1 MNSLNSYHFEEES
14 ARAVAASIMMEPVAR
29 STAVPHALVFVTA
42 AVVCLILAVAAVTAT
57 AAVLSLAAFFVLA
70 AFSVVFP
77 SAAVAVVVP
86 VAAAPF
92 ALEIDRV
99 AALEAEDTLQHHM
112 VLDMAC
118 VH

>member
-1 MNSLNSYHFEEES
+1 
-14 ARAVAASIMMEPVAR
+14 MEPVAR

-42 AVVCLILAVAAVTAT
+42 AVVRLILAVAAVTAT
-57 AAVLSLAAFFVLA
+57 AAVLTLAAFFVVA

-77 SAAVAVVVP
+77 SAA

>member
-1 MNSLNSYHFEEES
+1 MLRFSDEFFTVQVRNTSMNNPDFSYIFS
-14 ARAVAASIMMEPVAR
+14 CV
-29 STAVPHALVFVTA
+29 VFVTA
-42 AVVCLILAVAAVTAT
+42 AVVRLILAVAAVTAT
-57 AAVLSLAAFFVLA
+57 AAVLTLAAFFVVA

>member
-1 MNSLNSYHFEEES
+1 
-14 ARAVAASIMMEPVAR
+14 MEPVAR
-29 STAVPHALVFVTA
+29 STAVLHALVFVTA
-42 AVVCLILAVAAVTAT
+42 AVVHLILAVAAVTAT
-57 AAVLSLAAFFVLA
+57 AALLTLAAIFVVA

-77 SAAVAVVVP
+77 SAAVVVVVP

-99 AALEAEDTLQHHM
+99 AALEAKDTLQHHM